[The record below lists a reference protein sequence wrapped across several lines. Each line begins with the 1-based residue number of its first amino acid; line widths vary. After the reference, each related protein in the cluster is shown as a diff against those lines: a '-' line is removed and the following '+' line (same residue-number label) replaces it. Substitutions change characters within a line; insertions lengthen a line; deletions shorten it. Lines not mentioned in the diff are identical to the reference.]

1 MTTLYLLNRLK
12 NHITSPRIRITYSDL
27 SSGLIFKF
35 FKAKLNPNPS
45 KYTRIQAMLLIRES
59 SSEVC
64 EIKVY
69 KRDGSFL
76 NITKKFDSFMNK
88 NYKNRHPKSKKCYNH
103 YKLNNLTPISSID
116 EVKPITLIDEIQRM
130 FDNLIN
136 NVFGDKLRYRQES
149 EITELNKKYLII
161 NTKTNNVDYRLEL
174 VFKNP
179 NHCINFKI
187 VEYKHM
193 GTQIEDLFPHIMCE
207 DEGNPYFL
215 AIQRLDTIGLFK
227 LMFNDIDL
235 TNECVSNV
243 LALIKLKLT
252 INILSTKNNS
262 VESIDEKLI
271 NLVTNLSS
279 EAKSQ
284 LLKDL
289 T

>member
-1 MTTLYLLNRLK
+1 MTTLYLLNKLK

-27 SSGLIFKF
+27 SSGLVFKF

-59 SSEVC
+59 YSEVC

-88 NYKNRHPKSKKCYNH
+88 NYKNRQPKSKKCYNH
-103 YKLNNLTPISSID
+103 YKLNNLTPIASID

-161 NTKTNNVDYRLEL
+161 NTKTNNVDYKLEL
-174 VFKNP
+174 FFESP
-179 NHCINFKI
+179 NHCVNFKVI
-187 VEYKHM
+187 EYRHM
-193 GTQIEDLFPHIMCE
+193 GTQTQELFPHIMCE

-252 INILSTKNNS
+252 TNILSTKNNS

>member
-12 NHITSPRIRITYSDL
+12 NHITSPRIRITYPDL

-35 FKAKLNPNPS
+35 FNAKLNPNPS
-45 KYTRIQAMLLIRES
+45 KWTKIQALLVIRES

-69 KRDGSFL
+69 KKDGSFL

-88 NYKNRHPKSKKCYNH
+88 NYKNRQPKSKKCYNQ
-103 YKLNNLTPISSID
+103 YKINPLKAIPNKD
-116 EVKPITLIDEIQRM
+116 EVKTITIIDKIQNM
-130 FDNLIN
+130 FDILIN
-136 NVFGDKLRYRQES
+136 VVLGDKSRYRQES
-149 EITELNKKYLII
+149 EISELTKKYLII
-161 NTKTNNVDYRLEL
+161 NTKTNNVDYKLEL
-174 VFKNP
+174 FFESP
-179 NHCINFKI
+179 NHCVNFKVI
-187 VEYKHM
+187 EYRHM
-193 GTQIEDLFPHIMCE
+193 GTQTQELFPHIMCE